1 MYLKQSLRLQVGSEI
16 NRYMYMVH
24 VPGSVQLFPANTI
37 QYSQHYFN
45 IDQLFHSH
53 FIVPNE
59 ISSKY

>member
-24 VPGSVQLFPANTI
+24 VVYKLIFPANTI